1 MFFGMAPK
9 NLGFVWF
16 GEWKS
21 GRIENGEGI
30 EKWKDRKDLV
40 FSHMC
45 LVGRVEKWKDGKLF
59 YLVEKKSERIENK
72 ICVNLPLYPI

>member
-1 MFFGMAPK
+1 MAPK

-21 GRIENGEGI
+21 GRIENGERI

-59 YLVEKKSERIENK
+59 YLVEKKSVRIENK

>member
-21 GRIENGEGI
+21 GRIENGERI
-30 EKWKDRKDLV
+30 
-40 FSHMC
+40 
-45 LVGRVEKWKDGKLF
+45 EKWKDGKLF

>member
-1 MFFGMAPK
+1 MAPK

-16 GEWKS
+16 REWKS

>member
-1 MFFGMAPK
+1 MAPK

-21 GRIENGEGI
+21 GRIENGEMM
-30 EKWKDRKDLV
+30 EKWKDGKDLV
-40 FSHMC
+40 FSRMC

>member
-1 MFFGMAPK
+1 MAPK

-16 GEWKS
+16 GEWKG
-21 GRIENGEGI
+21 GRIENGERI